1 MTPSVNPYGRPLIGR
16 PTTSST
22 GHLAGAFESSSRFEG
37 ASEMASNAIILMDL
51 TPLACIIISLGH
63 LLIDRSLGG
72 AMDSVYVAPQ
82 KSQPPVLGKSAFF
95 KLQISQ
101 ISAFLKQSDRMLMF
115 RFFNQVVCQ
124 DKGFPYVNWLTNIAH
139 LYEDVNEGQPSATS
153 YPDVLG

>member
-51 TPLACIIISLGH
+51 LPLACTIISLGC

-72 AMDSVYVAPQ
+72 AMDSVYGDREAIAGRRATACDDAAYSGGYAVTKSPRGTEPLHVRVPQDPLRPSTYGTTMVVDRAP
-82 KSQPPVLGKSAFF
+82 F
-95 KLQISQ
+95 
-101 ISAFLKQSDRMLMF
+101 RMG
-115 RFFNQVVCQ
+115 RKRRSWSKV
-124 DKGFPYVNWLTNIAH
+124 G
-139 LYEDVNEGQPSATS
+139 
-153 YPDVLG
+153 